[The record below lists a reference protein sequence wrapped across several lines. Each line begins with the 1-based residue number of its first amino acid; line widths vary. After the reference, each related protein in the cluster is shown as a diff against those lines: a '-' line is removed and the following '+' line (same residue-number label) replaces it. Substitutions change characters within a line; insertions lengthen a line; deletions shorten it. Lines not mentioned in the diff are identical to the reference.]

1 MPSIA
6 TAGYSILVRVL
17 FVQIARV
24 LAGIFLVIQIIL
36 LLGFIYI
43 VSLLVEHNSVPA
55 QQV

>member
-1 MPSIA
+1 M
-6 TAGYSILVRVL
+6 
-17 FVQIARV
+17 QIARV

-43 VSLLVEHNSVPA
+43 VSLLVEHISALA